1 MQQFLKNLTAL
12 GPARLAAL
20 GITGAALL
28 ALLFFGMRFASAPT
42 FVTLYGGL
50 SPGEAGR
57 VVDALEAS
65 GFEVEISGGGAIVS
79 VPQDDVPRARMALAE
94 EGLPGDGA
102 PGWELFDNASGMG
115 MNSFMQQVSRLRAL
129 EGELARSIRTIQGV
143 EAARVHLVLPDREA
157 FSRVRPEPSASVIVQ
172 GKMGNELSRR
182 QATAIRA
189 LVASAVPGLLQSR
202 VTILSATGETIL
214 AEEDPGSETIDSMSA
229 SVEERLQ
236 QNITDI
242 LAARVGAG
250 NVRLSVKVDLETE
263 RRVVRSQSFDPDQ
276 QVVRST
282 ETREENN
289 EDNQGQSPVD
299 TGANLPDPLATGD
312 TGQTVSSNRS
322 ARTDTVINYEIGSTE
337 EETVREPGDIR
348 RVSVAVLVNGI
359 YTVDENGER
368 VYAERSPEELELL
381 NNLVRSAVG
390 FDDARGDDVSVESL
404 QFADYASSIEAP
416 VDPTLQEL
424 LMQNLDAIL
433 RGLFAMAVVTL
444 VLLLGVRPALKA
456 LLPERVRNIPS
467 VTTVLQ
473 TVAAAPGA
481 KPAEAQQSG
490 LANQALAAAAYQQPA
505 TTSSTSFPT
514 TVERRPDDESLV
526 SLDSVDGTLR
536 KGWLNSLSA
545 LVERDKDDAM
555 RVIQTW
561 LAEEE

>member
-20 GITGAALL
+20 GITGVALL

-50 SPGEAGR
+50 APGEAGR

-94 EGLPGDGA
+94 EGLPAEGA

-172 GKMGNELSRR
+172 GKMGNEMSRR

-263 RRVVRSQSFDPDQ
+263 RRVVRSQTFDPDQ

-312 TGQTVSSNRS
+312 SGQTVSSNRS

-359 YTVDENGER
+359 YTLDENGER
-368 VYAERSPEELELL
+368 VYAERSPEEIELL

-390 FDDARGDDVSVESL
+390 FDEARGDDVSVESL

-416 VDPTLQEL
+416 EDPTLQEL

-433 RGLFAMAVVTL
+433 RGLFAMAVVAL
-444 VLLLGVRPALKA
+444 VMLLGVRPALKA
-456 LLPERVRNIPS
+456 LLPERPRNTTNT

-473 TVAAAPGA
+473 TVAPASGA
-481 KPAEAQQSG
+481 KPSEAQQAG
-490 LANQALAAAAYQQPA
+490 LTNAALAAYQQPN

-514 TVERRPDDESLV
+514 TVDRRADDESLV
-526 SLDSVDGTLR
+526 SLDAVDGTLR

>member
-1 MQQFLKNLTAL
+1 MQPFLKNLSAL

-20 GITGAALL
+20 GITGVALL

-42 FVTLYGGL
+42 YATLYGGL

-65 GFEVEISGGGAIVS
+65 GFQVEISGGGAIVA

-94 EGLPGDGA
+94 QGLPTEGA

-172 GKMGNELSRR
+172 AKMGNEMSRR
-182 QATAIRA
+182 QASAIRA
-189 LVASAVPGLLQSR
+189 LVASAVPGLLQNR

-214 AEEDPGSETIDSMSA
+214 AEEDPGSDTMDSMAA

-263 RRVVRSQSFDPDQ
+263 RRVVRTQSFDPDQ
-276 QVVRST
+276 QVIRST
-282 ETREENN
+282 ESREESSA
-289 EDNQGQSPVD
+289 DNQGIAPVD

-312 TGQTVSSNRS
+312 TNSGISSNQS
-322 ARTDTVINYEIGSTE
+322 ARTDTVTNYEIGTTE

-359 YTVDENGER
+359 YTLDDAGER
-368 VYAERSPEELELL
+368 VYAERSADELALL
-381 NNLVRSAVG
+381 NELVRSAVG
-390 FDDARGDDVSVESL
+390 FDKDRGDAVSVESL

-416 VDPTLQEL
+416 ADPTLQEL
-424 LMQNLDAIL
+424 LMQNLDSIL
-433 RGLFAMAVVTL
+433 RGLFAMAVVAL
-444 VLLLGVRPALKA
+444 VLILGVRPTLKA
-456 LLPERVRNIPS
+456 LLPERPRNT

-473 TVAAAPGA
+473 TVAAPGVAPQ
-481 KPAEAQQSG
+481 AEAQPVA
-490 LANQALAAAAYQQPA
+490 ANPATAQAAYQTP
-505 TTSSTSFPT
+505 TTSSTAFPT
-514 TVERRPDDESLV
+514 TVGRRPDDESLV

>member
-20 GITGAALL
+20 GITGVALL

-50 SPGEAGR
+50 SPAEAGR
-57 VVDALEAS
+57 VVDSLEAA
-65 GFEVEISGGGAIVS
+65 GFQVEISGGGAIVS

-94 EGLPGDGA
+94 EGLPEEGA

-129 EGELARSIRTIQGV
+129 EGELGRSIRTIQGV

-172 GKMGNELSRR
+172 TKMGNDMSRR
-182 QATAIRA
+182 QASAIRA
-189 LVASAVPGLLQSR
+189 LVASAVPGLLQNR

-214 AEEDPGSETIDSMSA
+214 AEEDPGTETIDSMSA

-263 RRVVRSQSFDPDQ
+263 RRVLRSKSFDPDQ

-359 YTVDENGER
+359 YTLDANGER
-368 VYAERSPEELELL
+368 VYAERSPEELKLL
-381 NNLVRSAVG
+381 NELVRSAVG
-390 FDDARGDDVSVESL
+390 FDDARGDAVSVESL

-416 VDPTLQEL
+416 ADPTLQEL
-424 LMQNLDAIL
+424 LMQNIDSIL
-433 RGLFAMAVVTL
+433 RGLFAMAVVAL
-444 VLLLGVRPALKA
+444 VLILGVRPALKA
-456 LLPERVRNIPS
+456 LLPERPRSATNT
-467 VTTVLQ
+467 VTTILQ
-473 TVAAAPGA
+473 TVAAPGTA
-481 KPAEAQQSG
+481 SQAETQPVTANPAA
-490 LANQALAAAAYQQPA
+490 ALAAYQAP
-505 TTSSTSFPT
+505 TTSSTAFPT
-514 TVERRPDDESLV
+514 TVGRRADDDSLV

-545 LVERDKDDAM
+545 LVDRDKDDAM